1 MDQLIQSSEHSHF
14 EWYGR
19 REFDIMGIKPYTI
32 LELVK
37 KFMEIASM
45 SSRSL
50 KMPQIHR
57 NSNWQGKKKKKNNYA

>member
-1 MDQLIQSSEHSHF
+1 
-14 EWYGR
+14 
-19 REFDIMGIKPYTI
+19 MGIKPYTI

-57 NSNWQGKKKKKNNYA
+57 NSNWQGKKQLCIKLGKVGTNWNF

>member
-32 LELVK
+32 LETGEKVY
-37 KFMEIASM
+37 
-45 SSRSL
+45 
-50 KMPQIHR
+50 
-57 NSNWQGKKKKKNNYA
+57 GNYLYVQ